1 MAGFCLLNCHILRSK
16 VDVSC
21 SQLYPIISLDVIQDL
36 DQTGLDLDSDAEK
49 LFLAKLHQL
58 IAREGSIRGLPAVK
72 AATEQAAAAVRV
84 AECHKDWYHEQYRS
98 AEEKFSDCLEM
109 VSDAK
114 SHEEQSNNK
123 LLSKR
128 TDYDTSVA
136 KLQAVQ
142 SEVHCALVGFCE
154 SSGHHM

>member
-1 MAGFCLLNCHILRSK
+1 LKCHILHSK
-16 VDVSC
+16 VDLSC
-21 SQLYPIISLDVIQDL
+21 SQLYPIISLHVIQDL
-36 DQTGLDLDSDAEK
+36 DQTGLDLDSEAEK

-84 AECHKDWYHEQYRS
+84 AERNKDGYHEQYRS
-98 AEEKFSDCLEM
+98 AAEKFSDCLEM

-114 SHEEQSNNK
+114 SREEQANNEM
-123 LLSKR
+123 LRKR

>member
-1 MAGFCLLNCHILRSK
+1 
-16 VDVSC
+16 
-21 SQLYPIISLDVIQDL
+21 LDVIQDL

-72 AATEQAAAAVRV
+72 EATEQADAAVRE
-84 AECHKDWYHEQYRS
+84 AERHKDAYHEQYRS
-98 AEEKFSDCLEM
+98 AAEKFSYCLEM

-114 SHEEQSNNK
+114 SQEEQANNK

-128 TDYDTSVA
+128 TDYETSAA

-154 SSGHHM
+154 SSVHHM

>member
-1 MAGFCLLNCHILRSK
+1 M
-16 VDVSC
+16 SC
-21 SQLYPIISLDVIQDL
+21 SQFYPITSLDVIQDL

-72 AATEQAAAAVRV
+72 EATEQAAAAVCE
-84 AECHKDWYHEQYRS
+84 AERHKDWYHEQCRS
-98 AEEKFSDCLEM
+98 AEEKFSECLEM
-109 VSDAK
+109 VSHAK
-114 SHEEQSNNK
+114 SQEEQANNK

-128 TDYDTSVA
+128 TDYDTSAA